1 MKILVTGGAGFIG
14 SNFVEYLLLNDHRRN
29 QIDALT
35 VLDKLTY
42 AGDLAN
48 LESVASD
55 AKFKFIKGDICDSK
69 LVEKIIVDYDWI
81 VNFAAETHVDRS
93 LEDPNEFVRSNVLGT
108 ATLLNLA
115 IRHNV
120 KKFLQVSTDEV
131 YGSITTGSW
140 DEDST
145 INPRSPYSASKAS
158 ADFIALSFFV
168 SHNLDVRITRC
179 SNNYG
184 PRQNLE
190 KMVPKIINS
199 LKLDLPIPLYGDG
212 QNIRDWL
219 YVEDHCQGIW
229 LAMINGRAGQVYNLG
244 GGIEYTNLELITTIA
259 KEFDIAT
266 PLIEFVADRKGHDFR
281 YSLNYKKAT
290 KELDYQPLFTFS
302 EAITRTI
309 RSYS

>member
-1 MKILVTGGAGFIG
+1 
-14 SNFVEYLLLNDHRRN
+14 
-29 QIDALT
+29 
-35 VLDKLTY
+35 
-42 AGDLAN
+42 
-48 LESVASD
+48 
-55 AKFKFIKGDICDSK
+55 
-69 LVEKIIVDYDWI
+69 
-81 VNFAAETHVDRS
+81 
-93 LEDPNEFVRSNVLGT
+93 
-108 ATLLNLA
+108 
-115 IRHNV
+115 
-120 KKFLQVSTDEV
+120 
-131 YGSITTGSW
+131 
-140 DEDST
+140 
-145 INPRSPYSASKAS
+145 
-158 ADFIALSFFV
+158 
-168 SHNLDVRITRC
+168 
-179 SNNYG
+179 
-184 PRQNLE
+184 
-190 KMVPKIINS
+190 MVPKIINS

-290 KELDYQPLFTFS
+290 KELDYRPLFTFS